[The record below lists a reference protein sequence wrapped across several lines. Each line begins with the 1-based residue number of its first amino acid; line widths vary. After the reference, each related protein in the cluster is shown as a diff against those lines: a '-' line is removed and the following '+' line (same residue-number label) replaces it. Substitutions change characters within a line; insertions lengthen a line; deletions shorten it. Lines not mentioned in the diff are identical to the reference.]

1 MIVTGEASGDLHGGS
16 LVKAVARLAPDIRF
30 FGVGSRKLEE
40 AGCDLILDSGELS
53 AMGLFEVLGRLPTI
67 LSHYRSLK
75 KVLHGDTPPDLLVLI
90 DFPDFNLRLA
100 AEAQKAGIPVLYYI
114 SPKFWAWRQGRL
126 KTIARVVDRMAVIFP
141 FEVPYFQRHGVDVSF
156 VGNPLLDD
164 LETVPGRL
172 KCREKFQLASEDS
185 IVGLFPGSRESEIR
199 FNLPTMLETA
209 KLLLTEN
216 PEMKFLLPVAA
227 NLSKDAIAEQVT
239 ASQLPVTLVPGEL
252 FEAARAC
259 DAALVVS
266 GTATLQTG
274 LVGTPLA
281 VIYKCSPASFAIGKR
296 LVKVQHVSLVNII
309 SDAEIVKEFLQE
321 AAMPQVLADEMGRLM
336 HDSEYRAEM
345 LERLASLR
353 NEMGE
358 PGCSQRVA
366 RMVLEML
373 EKEGRG

>member
-16 LVKAVARLAPDIRF
+16 LVKAVASHAPDVSF
-30 FGVGSRKLEE
+30 FGVGSRNLEK

-53 AMGLFEVLGRLPTI
+53 AMGLFEVFGRLPTI
-67 LSHYRSLK
+67 LRHFRSLK
-75 KVLHGDTPPDLLVLI
+75 KVLHGNAPPDLLVLI

-126 KTIARVVDRMAVIFP
+126 QTIARVVDRIAVIFP
-141 FEVPYFQRHGVDVSF
+141 FEVPHFQRHGVDVSF

-164 LETVPGRL
+164 LESVPGRL
-172 KCREKFQLASEDS
+172 KCRETFDLSADDL

-209 KLLLTEN
+209 KLLLAKN
-216 PEMKFLLPVAA
+216 PEMKFLLPVAP
-227 NLSKDAIAEQVT
+227 NLSKASLDEQVT
-239 ASQLPVTLVPGEL
+239 ACKLPVTLVPGEL

-281 VIYKCSPASFAIGKR
+281 VIFKCSPASFAIGRR
-296 LVKVQHVSLVNII
+296 LVKLKHVSLVNII
-309 SDAEIVKEFLQE
+309 SGAEIVKEFLQD
-321 AAMPQVLADEMGRLM
+321 AASPQALADEMGRLI
-336 HDSEYRAEM
+336 HDSDYRVEM
-345 LERLASLR
+345 LERLATMRS
-353 NEMGE
+353 EMGE

-373 EKEGRG
+373 EKEGGR